1 MHGRYLL
8 DLHGGRGGCCD
19 LCLDVRKKRRGD
31 GLVWFDGGVVVT
43 ACSRLV
49 VVFDR
54 RLDFGERAVTC
65 ILVGWQQQT

>member
-1 MHGRYLL
+1 MRGRYLL

-19 LCLDVRKKRRGD
+19 LCLDVRKKRRGV
-31 GLVWFDGGVVVT
+31 VWWWGCVVT

-65 ILVGWQQQT
+65 VLVGWQQQT

>member
-1 MHGRYLL
+1 M
-8 DLHGGRGGCCD
+8 
-19 LCLDVRKKRRGD
+19 
-31 GLVWFDGGVVVT
+31 VWFDGGGCVVT

-65 ILVGWQQQT
+65 VLVGWQQQT